1 MPFIVCILYKRKV
14 LKLKWKTPEVDS
26 FTDYD
31 ISVVFDVFISYSR
44 EDWDWVKNT
53 LLPNLSCEGYRVC
66 VDFKD
71 FVPGTEISENILNSI
86 YKSKKTIVV
95 LSKYFLNSVWGQ
107 FELQQAHY
115 KAMTQRKDTLIIL
128 KLDSC
133 NVPRK
138 LMGKIFLDWTSS
150 TDKSFFW
157 KRLFRSIGK
166 PIDTT

>member
-1 MPFIVCILYKRKV
+1 MVSHQAIKQCFNFGRLDIH
-14 LKLKWKTPEVDS
+14 
-26 FTDYD
+26 YD
-31 ISVVFDVFISYSR
+31 ILVVFDVFISYSR

-95 LSKYFLNSVWGQ
+95 LSKNFLNSVWGQ

-115 KAMTQRKDTLIIL
+115 KAMTQ
-128 KLDSC
+128 
-133 NVPRK
+133 V
-138 LMGKIFLDWTSS
+138 
-150 TDKSFFW
+150 
-157 KRLFRSIGK
+157 
-166 PIDTT
+166 